1 MKKKDNRGLC
11 CFHNFSSPQYV
22 KNFVFYFSKMAT
34 NLSDEEFGKLSNE
47 QKVHEWSV
55 MKVRVSILVGRAKDA
70 ELVKSIVQDQ
80 TRIIKIN

>member
-1 MKKKDNRGLC
+1 
-11 CFHNFSSPQYV
+11 
-22 KNFVFYFSKMAT
+22 MAT